1 MVKLLLL
8 WGTPRQTDLRG
19 ATYSFMFRKQQN
31 SFVEMLTRWGLHMSA
46 TAPNRAHEKRP
57 REKLAHN
64 QTGYFTT
71 M

>member
-1 MVKLLLL
+1 
-8 WGTPRQTDLRG
+8 
-19 ATYSFMFRKQQN
+19 
-31 SFVEMLTRWGLHMSA
+31 MSA